1 MNRPKSRLS
10 RIGILLGLIVLTSG
24 CNTLMEASNPR
35 DTTSGYRETK
45 NAEGETIYVRER
57 PVSSWMP
64 EPLPT
69 PSATPTPIAPTSS
82 YEKSAP
88 TTPPIANSL
97 SATSPVRV
105 GLEAALTDGHA
116 HLGVHGGLNNSP
128 YFEPR
133 IGLSIFASKDLYA
146 GVDASLRVRL
156 PIGELKPFAGLG
168 GYLGDTKECG
178 MGWSA
183 ETGRY
188 EEICVK
194 KFLSAGYAEAGIELG
209 HFSIFM
215 RDYRLTRAG
224 LHVPTKTFVGFGIRF

>member
-1 MNRPKSRLS
+1 MWSPQLFKLRFVIILS
-10 RIGILLGLIVLTSG
+10 LILFNTA
-24 CNTLMEASNPR
+24 CNTLLEASNPR
-35 DTTSGYRETK
+35 DTTSGYRESK

-64 EPLPT
+64 EPLP
-69 PSATPTPIAPTSS
+69 PPMATPTPLAPTSG
-82 YEKSAP
+82 YDKSAP
-88 TTPPIANSL
+88 MPPSANSL
-97 SATSPVRV
+97 SATSPIRV

-116 HLGVHGGLNNSP
+116 HLGLHGGLNNSP

-146 GVDASLRVRL
+146 GVDASIRLRL

-194 KFLSAGYAEAGIELG
+194 KFLSSGYAEAGIELG

-224 LHVPTKTFVGFGIRF
+224 LNVPTKTFVGFGIRF